1 MKRKLSPPAPNV
13 ETQRFWDAGA
23 EGQLLIK
30 RCTACHEPH
39 YYPRAICPFC
49 FSAETVWE
57 QAAGTGSIYS
67 VSVMRRGADAPYAL
81 AYVTLDEGPSMLT
94 NIVHCD
100 FDALSIGQRVRVRF
114 MPTDGGPPVPM
125 FTTGD

>member
-1 MKRKLSPPAPNV
+1 MTRKLSPPAPNV
-13 ETQRFWDAGA
+13 ETQRFWDAAA

-94 NIVHCD
+94 NIVDCD

>member
-1 MKRKLSPPAPNV
+1 MPRKLSPPAPNV
-13 ETQRFWDAGA
+13 ETQRFWDAAA

-49 FSAETVWE
+49 FSSETVWE

-94 NIVHCD
+94 NIVDCD
-100 FDALSIGQRVRVRF
+100 YDALTIGQRVRVRF
-114 MPTDGGPPVPM
+114 VPTDGGPPVPM